1 MIYYRIGINL
11 SKMIKLKDL
20 VNNDIKEWDDTSFK
34 KIPKRWGKPY
44 DQKYT
49 DFENK
54 NVISRLKKEEKLNED
69 KSGSIY
75 DMKKQIK
82 DGTFDPK
89 NPEVLIHGWGRLSLK
104 SLERMI
110 SKQLSDLANAAK
122 MGGELKIKNIDSL
135 LFKKHSVLQSKIKA
149 ANDVYQ
155 QMNSSQYKRAVTIYK
170 KNK

>member
-1 MIYYRIGINL
+1 MIPPTL
-11 SKMIKLKDL
+11 LCKSAK
-20 VNNDIKEWDDTSFK
+20 S
-34 KIPKRWGKPY
+34 KIPSAPPLQNIRPL
-44 DQKYT
+44 
-49 DFENK
+49 
-54 NVISRLKKEEKLNED
+54 VIF
-69 KSGSIY
+69 I
-75 DMKKQIK
+75 I
-82 DGTFDPK
+82 
-89 NPEVLIHGWGRLSLK
+89 SL
-104 SLERMI
+104 